1 MPKKLQISKRSNIK
15 GEDGY
20 KVFSVRI
27 KDETVNMLEDIA
39 KKTNRSR
46 NELINMMLE
55 FGIDNCEIIESNEKN
70 GDKIN

>member
-1 MPKKLQISKRSNIK
+1 MANKLKITKKSNVK

-27 KDETVNMLEDIA
+27 KEEIVDSLDEIA
-39 KKTNRSR
+39 AESNRSR

-55 FGIDNCEIIESNEKN
+55 FGVNNCEIEEK
-70 GDKIN
+70 

>member
-1 MPKKLQISKRSNIK
+1 MSKKLQISKRSNIK

-27 KDETVNMLEDIA
+27 KDETVDKLEDIA

-55 FGIDNCEIIESNEKN
+55 FGIENCEII
-70 GDKIN
+70 

>member
-1 MPKKLQISKRSNIK
+1 MSKKLQISKRSNIK

-27 KDETVNMLEDIA
+27 KDETVEMLEDIA

-55 FGIDNCEIIESNEKN
+55 FGINNCEITEPQEK
-70 GDKIN
+70 

>member
-1 MPKKLQISKRSNIK
+1 MSKKLQISKRSNIK

-27 KDETVNMLEDIA
+27 KDETVDKLEDIA

-55 FGIDNCEIIESNEKN
+55 FGIENCEIIQSL
-70 GDKIN
+70 

>member
-1 MPKKLQISKRSNIK
+1 MAKKLQISKRSNIK

-27 KDETVNMLEDIA
+27 KDETVERLEDIA
-39 KKTNRSR
+39 QKTNRSR

-55 FGIDNCEIIESNEKN
+55 FGIDNCEITEPK
-70 GDKIN
+70 DK